1 MTTTR
6 WQHSVV
12 LTRKMQRS
20 GNSMRI
26 ALTAPQQQQQHNG
39 DDDANAIMQWHLSFM
54 IIDCAPLWR
63 WLMLEVAM
71 VFVIVGGCIFFRRR
85 QWRPLTTATARVD
98 KGKGGLGRGDEG
110 VPAA

>member
-1 MTTTR
+1 MLQQRDAACIAGAEPVTTTR

-71 VFVIVGGCIFFRRR
+71 VFVIVGGCIFFE
-85 QWRPLTTATARVD
+85 
-98 KGKGGLGRGDEG
+98 GGNGGL
-110 VPAA
+110 